1 MDEAKF
7 QRMQAYFRRTQAAC
21 KAKENA
27 LTAEGRADE
36 AVFEKIRGNVLSLS
50 EAMLKTAMQQSDPAR
65 FFRQR
70 MAQIPSAWA
79 QAREKALAHGDEN
92 RAYLERIKLSMAED
106 IRRAFNH
113 IWEENV

>member
-1 MDEAKF
+1 MDEARY
-7 QRMQAYFRRTQAAC
+7 QHMQDYFRRTQAAC
-21 KAKENA
+21 RARENA

-50 EAMLKTAMQQSDPAR
+50 EAVLKAAAQQADPAG

-70 MAQIPSAWA
+70 MQQIPAAWA

-92 RAYLERIKLSMAED
+92 RAYLEQIKLSMAED
-106 IRRAFNH
+106 IRRAFDH
-113 IWEENV
+113 ILEGEA

>member
-1 MDEAKF
+1 MNEAIY
-7 QRMQAYFRRTQAAC
+7 QRMQESFRRKQAAC

-50 EAMLKTAMQQSDPAR
+50 EAVLKAAAQQTEPAG

-70 MAQIPSAWA
+70 MAKIPAAWA

-92 RAYLERIKLSMAED
+92 RAYLEQIKLSMAED
-106 IRRAFNH
+106 IRRAFDS
-113 IWEENV
+113 IWGEQV

>member
-21 KAKENA
+21 KAWENA
-27 LTAEGRADE
+27 LTTEGRADE

-50 EAMLKTAMQQSDPAR
+50 EAVLKTAMQQADPAR

-70 MAQIPSAWA
+70 MAQIPAAWA

-92 RAYLERIKLSMAED
+92 RAYLEQIKLDMAED
-106 IRRAFNH
+106 VRRAFEH
-113 IWEENV
+113 IREGEA

>member
-50 EAMLKTAMQQSDPAR
+50 EAVLKTAMQQADPAR

-70 MAQIPSAWA
+70 MAQIPAAWA
-79 QAREKALAHGDEN
+79 QSREKALAHGDEN
-92 RAYLERIKLSMAED
+92 RAYLEQIKLSMAED
-106 IRRAFNH
+106 IRRAFEH
-113 IWEENV
+113 IREGEA

>member
-1 MDEAKF
+1 MDEAVY

-50 EAMLKTAMQQSDPAR
+50 EAVLKTAMQQSDPAR

-106 IRRAFNH
+106 IRRAFDH
-113 IWEENV
+113 ILEG

>member
-1 MDEAKF
+1 MDEAVY

-21 KAKENA
+21 RARENA

-50 EAMLKTAMQQSDPAR
+50 EAVLRTAMQQADPAG

-70 MAQIPSAWA
+70 MAQIPAAWA
-79 QAREKALAHGDEN
+79 RAREKALAHGDDN
-92 RAYLERIKLSMAED
+92 RAYLEQIKLDMAED
-106 IRRAFNH
+106 VRRAFDH
-113 IWEENV
+113 ILEG

>member
-1 MDEAKF
+1 MDEAVY

-21 KAKENA
+21 RARENA

-50 EAMLKTAMQQSDPAR
+50 EAVLKTAMQQSDPAR

>member
-50 EAMLKTAMQQSDPAR
+50 EAVLKATAQQADPAG

-70 MAQIPSAWA
+70 MAQIPAAWA

-92 RAYLERIKLSMAED
+92 RAYLEQIKLDMAED
-106 IRRAFNH
+106 VRRAFNH

>member
-1 MDEAKF
+1 MNDVRY

-36 AVFEKIRGNVLSLS
+36 AVFEKIQGNVLSLS
-50 EAMLKTAMQQSDPAR
+50 EAVLKTAMQQEDPAG

-92 RAYLERIKLSMAED
+92 RAYLEQIKLDMAED
-106 IRRAFNH
+106 VRRAFDH
-113 IWEENV
+113 ILEG

>member
-1 MDEAKF
+1 MDEAVY
-7 QRMQAYFRRTQAAC
+7 QRMLAYFRRTQAAC
-21 KAKENA
+21 RSRENA

-50 EAMLKTAMQQSDPAR
+50 EAVLKTAMQQADPAR

-92 RAYLERIKLSMAED
+92 RAYLEQIKLDMAED
-106 IRRAFNH
+106 IRRAFDH
-113 IWEENV
+113 ILEG

>member
-1 MDEAKF
+1 MNDVRY
-7 QRMQAYFRRTQAAC
+7 QRMQAYFSQTQAAC
-21 KAKENA
+21 KARENA

-50 EAMLKTAMQQSDPAR
+50 EAVLKTAMQQADPAG

-92 RAYLERIKLSMAED
+92 RAYLEQIKLDMAED
-106 IRRAFNH
+106 IRRAFEH
-113 IWEENV
+113 IREGEV

>member
-7 QRMQAYFRRTQAAC
+7 QRMQEYFRRTQAAC
-21 KAKENA
+21 KARENA

-50 EAMLKTAMQQSDPAR
+50 EAVLKAAAQQADPAG

-70 MAQIPSAWA
+70 MAQIPAAWA
-79 QAREKALAHGDEN
+79 QAKEKALAHGDEN
-92 RAYLERIKLSMAED
+92 RAYLEQIKLDMAED
-106 IRRAFNH
+106 VRRAFDH
-113 IWEENV
+113 ILEG

>member
-1 MDEAKF
+1 MNEAVH
-7 QRMQAYFRRTQAAC
+7 QRIQDNFRRAQAAC

-50 EAMLKTAMQQSDPAR
+50 VAVLRAAMQQEEPAG

-70 MAQIPSAWA
+70 MAQIPAAWA

-92 RAYLERIKLSMAED
+92 RAYLEQIKLSMAED
-106 IRRAFNH
+106 IRRAFDS
-113 IWEENV
+113 IWGEQV

>member
-7 QRMQAYFRRTQAAC
+7 QRMQEYFRRTQAAC
-21 KAKENA
+21 KARENA

-50 EAMLKTAMQQSDPAR
+50 EAVLRAAMQQEDPAG

-70 MAQIPSAWA
+70 MAQIPAAWA

-92 RAYLERIKLSMAED
+92 RAFLEQIKLSMAED
-106 IRRAFNH
+106 IRRAFDS
-113 IWEENV
+113 ILGEQV

>member
-50 EAMLKTAMQQSDPAR
+50 EAVLKTAMQQADPAG
-65 FFRQR
+65 FFRRR

-79 QAREKALAHGDEN
+79 QAREKDLAHGDEN
-92 RAYLERIKLSMAED
+92 RAYLEQIKLDMAED
-106 IRRAFNH
+106 VRRAFDH
-113 IWEENV
+113 ILEG